1 MEFSS
6 IIFCH
11 EEHIN
16 CHIITIVKSSVSMA
30 IIPGLIVDPVDP
42 RSSGQSSVVVGMT
55 GVVTGPPA
63 VVSGGG
69 VVVVVI
75 SETI

>member
-11 EEHIN
+11 KEHIN
-16 CHIITIVKSSVSMA
+16 CHIITIFKSSVSMA
-30 IIPGLIVDPVDP
+30 ISPGLIVDPVDP
-42 RSSGQSSVVVGMT
+42 RSSGQSRVVVGV
-55 GVVTGPPA
+55 GCVVTGPPA
-63 VVSGGG
+63 VVSDGG
-69 VVVVVI
+69 VVVVVS